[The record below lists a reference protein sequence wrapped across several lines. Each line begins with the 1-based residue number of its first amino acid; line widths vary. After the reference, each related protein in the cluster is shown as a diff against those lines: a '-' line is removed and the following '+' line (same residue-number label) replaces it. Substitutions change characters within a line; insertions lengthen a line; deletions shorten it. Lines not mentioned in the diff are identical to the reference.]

1 MSVSQA
7 LGTWKTPKYA
17 IITSLVMVAFNSYVS
32 IKETQFN
39 VHTSLTI
46 VFKDI

>member
-1 MSVSQA
+1 MLIFQA
-7 LGTWKTPKYA
+7 LGTWKGQKYA

-39 VHTSLTI
+39 VHTSLII